1 MVEDRFDVEGKVV
14 IITGAGQGI
23 GRDYALAFAEAGAK
37 PVLAELNGNK
47 LASVAAEIEARGT
60 ECLAVETDVGSPESV
75 DAMVAKALEKFGK
88 IDVLINN
95 AALFAELMI
104 TPIMKMSNEEWDRV
118 MLVNARGSF
127 QGIKAAVPSM
137 IKNGRGKII
146 NISSGTFYYG
156 GPGFANYVSSKGA
169 ILGLT
174 RSAARELA
182 DQNIHVNC
190 IVPGFTE
197 SEGVQNHPQLDI
209 ARAPTLQSRMLK
221 RDMMPEDLIGALL
234 FYASED
240 SDFLTGQSM
249 NVDGGK
255 YCQ

>member
-1 MVEDRFDVEGKVV
+1 VPAKVV
-14 IITGAGQGI
+14 VSDIADPARVANEIKADGGSAI
-23 GRDYALAFAEAGAK
+23 A
-37 PVLAELNGNK
+37 
-47 LASVAAEIEARGT
+47 VAADVTSDDSWAALVEQSEAEFGPIEI
-60 ECLAVETDVGSPESV
+60 LV
-75 DAMVAKALEKFGK
+75 
-88 IDVLINN
+88 NN

-104 TPIMKMSNEEWDRV
+104 TPIMKMSNDEWDRV

-127 QGIKAAVPSM
+127 QGIKATVPSM
-137 IKNGRGKII
+137 LKNGRGKII

-156 GPGFANYVSSKGA
+156 GPGFAHYVSSKGA

-182 DQNIHVNC
+182 DKNIFVNC
-190 IVPGFTE
+190 IVPGLTE

-234 FYASED
+234 FYATED